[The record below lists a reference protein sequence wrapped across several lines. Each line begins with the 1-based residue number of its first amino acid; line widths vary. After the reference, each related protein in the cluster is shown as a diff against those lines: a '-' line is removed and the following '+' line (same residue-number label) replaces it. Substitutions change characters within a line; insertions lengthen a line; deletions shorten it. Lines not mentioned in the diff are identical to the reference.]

1 MFGRSGKNQEAAKPA
16 APAAGGLT
24 DRLDRR
30 ARANEAPAAVS
41 ATRTGAE
48 RAQRLA
54 SLFEELA
61 EPLRERIAA
70 DRAAGRLP
78 GEIARTA
85 GEMVQTRSRAAGV
98 ALTVLELRDMVGRAV
113 AIAEPA
119 AAPESDAQP
128 EPAAPPPPR
137 FTLPTQPAADDTSAW
152 RAAPSGDDEGGA
164 AWRPMPPVAKKAAPA
179 APPPAAPTPVAPLA
193 PPKAP
198 PPVAAAPKASPA
210 PAKPAAPAGGKQPS
224 LSVVPGGIS
233 APTPQTATS
242 TQSDVVKMGRVKIE
256 QAKRLLHPLVIRRM
270 DIAAAVELPRADLQM
285 QLDDMLRDLLVESRL
300 QLNRAE
306 QTELLTQILDDML
319 GLGPIEP
326 LLRDDT
332 VTDVMING
340 PKQVYV
346 ESKGKLQLTDVIFD
360 DNAHL
365 LNICNRIVSKVGRRV
380 DESSPICDAR
390 LLDGSRVN
398 IIIPPLAIDGPSVS
412 IRKFSKRSIDFD
424 QMAAGGNMS
433 PQMATV
439 LRIAS
444 RVRMNIVISGGTGSG
459 KTTLLNALSGMI
471 GHDERIVTIEDAA
484 ELKLQQPHV
493 VRLETRPPNLE
504 GNGEITMR
512 DLVKNALR
520 MRPER
525 IILGEVRGPEAVD
538 LLQAMNTGHDGS
550 MGTLH
555 ANRPREAVTR
565 LENMMAMANLNLP
578 VKALRT
584 QIAGAVHMIVQIQ
597 RMRDGMR
604 RITHI
609 TEITGM
615 EGEVITTQDLFTYEF
630 KGEGTDGKLLGT
642 FKSSGLRPNFMAKA
656 AYYGLDRAVME
667 AMG

>member
-1 MFGRSGKNQEAAKPA
+1 MPPAAKKPA
-16 APAAGGLT
+16 P
-24 DRLDRR
+24 
-30 ARANEAPAAVS
+30 P
-41 ATRTGAE
+41 
-48 RAQRLA
+48 
-54 SLFEELA
+54 
-61 EPLRERIAA
+61 
-70 DRAAGRLP
+70 
-78 GEIARTA
+78 
-85 GEMVQTRSRAAGV
+85 
-98 ALTVLELRDMVGRAV
+98 
-113 AIAEPA
+113 
-119 AAPESDAQP
+119 
-128 EPAAPPPPR
+128 APPPP
-137 FTLPTQPAADDTSAW
+137 
-152 RAAPSGDDEGGA
+152 
-164 AWRPMPPVAKKAAPA
+164 APA
-179 APPPAAPTPVAPLA
+179 APPA

-198 PPVAAAPKASPA
+198 VAAAPRPPAPKPPA
-210 PAKPAAPAGGKQPS
+210 PASKPAATFGGKQPA
-224 LSVVPGGIS
+224 LSVVPGGI
-233 APTPQTATS
+233 APPTPQTATS
-242 TQSDVVKMGRVKIE
+242 TQSDVVKLGRVKIE

-270 DIAAAVELPRADLQM
+270 DIAAAVELPRADLQH
-285 QLDDMLRDLLVESRL
+285 QLDEMLRDLLVESRL

-326 LLRDDT
+326 LLRDET
-332 VTDVMING
+332 VTDIMVNG

-346 ESKGKLQLTDVIFD
+346 ETKGKLQLTDVIFD

-424 QMAAGGNMS
+424 QMAASGNMS

-630 KGEGTDGKLLGT
+630 KGEGPDGKLLGT
-642 FKSSGLRPNFMAKA
+642 FKSSGLRPNFLAKA

>member
-1 MFGRSGKNQEAAKPA
+1 MFGRIGKNPEAAKA
-16 APAAGGLT
+16 APQAANGLA

-30 ARANEAPAAVS
+30 ARANEATAAAS

-54 SLFEELA
+54 SLSDELA

-70 DRAAGRLP
+70 ERAAGRSP
-78 GEIARTA
+78 GEVARTA
-85 GEMVQTRSRAAGV
+85 GEMIQTRSRAAGL
-98 ALTVLELRDMVGRAV
+98 ALTVLELRDMVGRALAPV
-113 AIAEPA
+113 EPA
-119 AAPESDAQP
+119 AAPEP
-128 EPAAPPPPR
+128 EPASAPEPPAPRFSAPPK
-137 FTLPTQPAADDTSAW
+137 TSADDVPAW
-152 RAAPSGDDEGGA
+152 RPVPPSGDDEGA
-164 AWRPMPPVAKKAAPA
+164 AWRPLPGAKAKPA
-179 APPPAAPTPVAPLA
+179 VPPPPP

-198 PPVAAAPKASPA
+198 PPVAVAPKAPPA
-210 PAKPAAPAGGKQPS
+210 PAKPVVTTAGPAAGKPQPS
-224 LSVVPGGIS
+224 LSVVQNAIS

-242 TQSDVVKMGRVKIE
+242 TQSDVVKLGRVKIE

-270 DIAAAVELPRADLQM
+270 DIAAAVELPRADLQH

-326 LLRDDT
+326 LLRDET
-332 VTDVMING
+332 VTDIMING

-346 ESKGKLQLTDVIFD
+346 ETKGKLQLTDVNFD
-360 DNAHL
+360 DNSHL

-412 IRKFSKRSIDFD
+412 IRKFSKKSIDFD
-424 QMAAGGNMS
+424 QMAASGNMS

-525 IILGEVRGPEAVD
+525 IILGEVRGAEAVD

-550 MGTLH
+550 MGTCH

-584 QIAGAVHMIVQIQ
+584 QIAGAVNMIVQIQ

-630 KGEGTDGKLLGT
+630 KGEGPDGKLLGV
-642 FKSSGLRPNFMAKA
+642 FKSSGLRPNFLPKA
-656 AYYGLDRAVME
+656 SYYGLDRAVME